1 MSLFSIPNEIAFF
14 FLFQHFTIMYHI
26 CVWLYYSLPYAHVN
40 VQTSQ
45 GTNSNE
51 NQATVMH
58 YATPSKWNQ
67 FNACGCL

>member
-1 MSLFSIPNEIAFF
+1 MSLLSIPNEIAFF
-14 FLFQHFTIMYHI
+14 FCFNTSPLCTIFA
-26 CVWLYYSLPYAHVN
+26 WLYYSLPYAHVN

-58 YATPSKWNQ
+58 YATPCKWNQ